1 MKTNDI
7 DRTKIN
13 ISTIEW
19 IWINS
24 HIRKRMTILVGN
36 KKKLSL
42 GQKKIILERIFE
54 NIAQSLLYCYIFVQI
69 KFNHIKNENLNKMFK
84 LGVVM

>member
-24 HIRKRMTILVGN
+24 HIQKRMTILVGN

>member
-1 MKTNDI
+1 
-7 DRTKIN
+7 
-13 ISTIEW
+13 
-19 IWINS
+19 
-24 HIRKRMTILVGN
+24 MTILVGN

>member
-13 ISTIEW
+13 ISTIEC